1 MCVRYTL
8 HETDAAIAAISRAL
22 GSHLAPPDWAT
33 PRYNV
38 SLASVM
44 PVVACA
50 ETGPEVRAMLWGLVA
65 PEDPERGHGPGR
77 RAGPRLLANARAET
91 VAHLPAFRRG
101 VERRRCLVPANG
113 FYEWRT
119 EAGVKQ
125 PHLFVLRDR
134 EPFAFAGIWE
144 PAGEGRP
151 ETYCILTTEPN
162 EVVAPIHNRM
172 PVILTGPTMPRWLGS
187 EPLEDGERRE
197 LVRPLAPGLM
207 AEMRVN
213 RFVNSTR
220 NEGPKCLSAPEVPAQ
235 LELGNL
241 LDDGGK

>member
-22 GSHLAPPDWAT
+22 GSHLALPDWVT

-44 PVVACA
+44 PVVASA
-50 ETGPEVRAMLWGLVA
+50 GMGPEVRAMVWGL
-65 PEDPERGHGPGR
+65 
-77 RAGPRLLANARAET
+77 AGPKLIANARAET
-91 VAHLPAFRRG
+91 AAHLPVFRRG

-125 PHLFVLRDR
+125 PHLFVLRDGA
-134 EPFAFAGIWE
+134 PFAFAGIWE

-162 EVVAPIHNRM
+162 ELVAPIHNRM

-207 AEMRVN
+207 AVTRVN

-220 NEGPKCLSAPEVPAQ
+220 NEGPKCLSAPELPAQ

>member
-8 HETDAAIAAISRAL
+8 HETDAALAAISRAL
-22 GSHLAPPDWAT
+22 GSHLALPDWVT

-38 SLASVM
+38 SLASMM
-44 PVVACA
+44 PVIATA
-50 ETGPEVRAMLWGLVA
+50 DTGPEVRAMMWGLIA
-65 PEDPERGHGPGR
+65 PAGPERGHGPGR
-77 RAGPRLLANARAET
+77 RAAPRLIANARAET
-91 VAHLPAFRRG
+91 AAHLPVFRPG

-125 PHLFVLRDR
+125 PHLFLLRDR

-151 ETYCILTTEPN
+151 ETYCILTTGPN
-162 EVVAPIHNRM
+162 KVVAPIHNRM
-172 PVILTGPTMPRWLGS
+172 PVILTGETMPRWIGS
-187 EPLEDGERRE
+187 EPLGDSERRE
-197 LVRPLAPGLM
+197 LVRPLAPELM
-207 AEMRVN
+207 TEVRVN
-213 RFVNSTR
+213 RHVNSTR
-220 NEGPKCLSAPEVPAQ
+220 NEGPMCLSAPEVPPQ

-241 LDDGGK
+241 LDPGDN